1 MCGIKLDFLDLIYEK
16 MDRIHFRNYNCKDE
30 ELAPICNYA
39 ANGLNRDLA
48 DFSTFSPNFNND
60 YLTGFKTRIL
70 NASDLVEP
78 QSETQELKIITL
90 RFHSTLD
97 GLIDPLNRL
106 TGYINLA
113 QLEQIISLSDFGIK
127 YLRKSIASGD
137 AEGVIQAL
145 HSINGNISKYK
156 DLLKAQGMPD
166 DLVARFAN
174 AATAVAE
181 DKQKQFAII
190 SNRKRIVQNNLE
202 SLNGLYGQLNEIL
215 KVGKILYKTTD
226 PLKAKEYAFTELKKQ
241 VHREVKPVPAV
252 QKVPVN

>member
-1 MCGIKLDFLDLIYEK
+1 MNA
-16 MDRIHFRNYNCKDE
+16 IHLRDYSCKDE

-60 YLTGFKTRIL
+60 YLSGFKARIL

-113 QLEQIISLSDFGIK
+113 KLEQTISLSDFGIK
-127 YLRKSIASGD
+127 YLRKSIVSGD

-145 HSINGNISKYK
+145 HTLNGNIIKYK

-181 DKQKQFAII
+181 DKQKQFSII
-190 SNRKRIVQNNLE
+190 SNRKHIVQSNLD
-202 SLNGLYGQLNEIL
+202 SLNELYGQLSEIL
-215 KVGKILYKTTD
+215 KVGKILYKTAD
-226 PLKAKEYAFTELKKQ
+226 PLKSKEYTFAELKKQ
-241 VHREVKPVPAV
+241 VHREVKAVPAV

>member
-1 MCGIKLDFLDLIYEK
+1 M
-16 MDRIHFRNYNCKDE
+16 
-30 ELAPICNYA
+30 
-39 ANGLNRDLA
+39 
-48 DFSTFSPNFNND
+48 
-60 YLTGFKTRIL
+60 
-70 NASDLVEP
+70 
-78 QSETQELKIITL
+78 KIITL

-166 DLVARFAN
+166 DLIARFAN

-181 DKQKQFAII
+181 DKQKQFAEIGHTF
-190 SNRKRIVQNNLE
+190 RCF
-202 SLNGLYGQLNEIL
+202 LNFKQWIGLSKTQVDSS
-215 KVGKILYKTTD
+215 KV
-226 PLKAKEYAFTELKKQ
+226 
-241 VHREVKPVPAV
+241 
-252 QKVPVN
+252 

>member
-1 MCGIKLDFLDLIYEK
+1 MGNIQSRDYS
-16 MDRIHFRNYNCKDE
+16 CKDE

-39 ANGLNRDLA
+39 ALGLNRDLA
-48 DFSTFSPNFNND
+48 DFSAFSPNFNND

-70 NASDLVEP
+70 SASDLVEP

-113 QLEQIISLSDFGIK
+113 QLEQTISLSDFGIK

-137 AEGVIQAL
+137 AEGVVQAL

-181 DKQKQFAII
+181 DKQKQFSII
-190 SNRKRIVQNNLE
+190 SNRKRIVQNNLD

-215 KVGKILYKTTD
+215 KVGKILYKTAD

-241 VHREVKPVPAV
+241 VHREVKPAPAV